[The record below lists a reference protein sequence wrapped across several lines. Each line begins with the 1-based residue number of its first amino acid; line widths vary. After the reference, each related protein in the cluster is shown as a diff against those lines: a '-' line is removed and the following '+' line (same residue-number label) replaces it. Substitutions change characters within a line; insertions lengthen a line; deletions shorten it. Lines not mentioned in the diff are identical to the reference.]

1 MLTDDK
7 KRTILAL
14 IRDGNARRVAMRC
27 AGYTENAQD
36 YWYKMAAEGK
46 EPYKSFVDE
55 MDQAEA
61 FAESDLVGI
70 VRTAAIEDAKHAQ
83 WMLERKFKWWTP
95 RDSAPV
101 SIHLPAPSA
110 PAPSVSD
117 DDIESGIRGGK

>member
-14 IRDGNARRVAMRC
+14 LRDGNARRVAIRC
-27 AGYTENAQD
+27 AGYTENAAD
-36 YWYKMAAEGK
+36 YWYKQAELGK
-46 EPYKSFVDE
+46 EPYASFVEE
-55 MDQAEA
+55 MGQAEA

-101 SIHLPAPSA
+101 SATKTVNINLPDGVTAEDIRRA
-110 PAPSVSD
+110 AERD
-117 DDIESGIRGGK
+117 D